1 MSLHDHS
8 LRHRNLGE
16 SCGSRIRNIFPRA
29 WLWVL
34 VSCALH
40 LTGAAWGADYQIGR
54 PSPWIKT
61 PDRTVAISSST
72 DTLQEGVAYLLIDSQ
87 YHFGTRERYGHYARQ
102 FLTAEGVQSS
112 SQIRINFDPSYQTL
126 ALHHVSLVRDGTI
139 IDQLPVARI
148 EVIQRETELAAQIYD
163 GSVTTVIF
171 PADVRVGDVL
181 DYSFSIQGWN
191 PVFGGRAVGRENLE
205 WAAPVARRSLRVL
218 VPKGREVGFRSHRGG
233 SAPSITAAGDATEYR
248 WEAQHVP
255 ALRPD
260 DDLPV
265 WFEPFAFVEWS
276 EYSDWAEVI
285 RWAQELYPPVAGDSP
300 ELDALTREIREAQPE
315 PLAAAREALRFVQD
329 DIRYLG
335 FEIGP
340 DSHQPSEPIAVL
352 QRRFG
357 DCKDKTYL
365 LCALLSRLGVD
376 ARPALVNTERGKR
389 ITELLPSPLAFDHV
403 ICRLRIAG
411 TNYWVDPTRSRQ
423 SGRLGELVL
432 PHYGKALVV
441 EAGGTDVSDVPE
453 SAQATRSMVVV
464 DEFLIQDLE
473 SPVEFVVT
481 TTYEG
486 AEAERQRWH
495 NSDTDREELQTNYL
509 NFYAKTYPGIA
520 VKTPLT
526 VDDSTSHNQVV
537 IVERYLINDFWEPSE
552 DGRWVVAGFHASAI
566 DELLNKP
573 ATILRTMP
581 LAIPHP
587 VTRRQKIRVH
597 LPDEM
602 MFTAENQPVDAA
614 GFAFRFQ
621 ASKRGKILE
630 LDYDYESK
638 VDSLEATHVAKHIKD
653 VEQAWDTTSYY
664 VQFPHPDAPT
674 DNGGVN
680 WIITTIGFLW
690 TVLVFAAAVFAYRYR
705 PAVTEPPPLVEPR
718 LVGIGGWLILVMIG
732 LLVRPLLLGFTIW
745 QNVDAYAP
753 ATWHEL
759 TAQTGATYHALWAP
773 VLILEL
779 LSNIGLLGLSILVM
793 ILFFQQR
800 RTFPV
805 FYITLLVG
813 SAVVVSL
820 NFVAVQWLPLE
831 DLASSEHDRKEV
843 VRTVTYAVIWSLYAL
858 KSRRVKATFRN

>member
-8 LRHRNLGE
+8 SHDRNLGE
-16 SCGSRIRNIFPRA
+16 SCGSRIRNIFPRT

-34 VSCALH
+34 VSCALD
-40 LTGAAWGADYQIGR
+40 LSGAAWGADYQIGR
-54 PSPWIKT
+54 PLPWIET
-61 PDRTVAISSST
+61 RDRTVAISSST

-87 YHFGTRERYGHYARQ
+87 YHVGTREHYGHYARQ
-102 FLTAEGVQSS
+102 FLTAEGVRSS

-126 ALHHVSLVRDGTI
+126 TLHHVSLVRDGTI
-139 IDQLPVARI
+139 INQLPAARI
-148 EVIQRETELAAQIYD
+148 EVIQRETELTAQIYD

-205 WAAPVARRSLRVL
+205 WATPVARRSLRVL
-218 VPKGREVGFRSHRGG
+218 VPKGREVGFRNHRGG
-233 SAPSITAAGDATEYR
+233 SAPSITAVGDATEYR

-285 RWAQELYPPVAGDSP
+285 RWAQDLYPPVAGDSP
-300 ELDALTREIREAQPE
+300 ELDALAREIREAHSE

-340 DSHQPSEPIAVL
+340 DSHQPSEPVAVL

-357 DCKDKTYL
+357 DCKDKSYL

-376 ARPALVNTERGKR
+376 ARPALVNTERRDR

-403 ICRLRIAG
+403 ICRLRVAG
-411 TNYWVDPTRSRQ
+411 TDYWVDPTRSRQ
-423 SGRLGELVL
+423 ARQLGELVL

-441 EAGGTDVSDVPE
+441 ETGGTDISDVPKT
-453 SAQATRSMVVV
+453 AQATQGMVVV

-486 AEAERQRWH
+486 AEAERQRWR
-495 NSDTDREELQTNYL
+495 NSDTDREKLQTTYL
-509 NFYAKTYPGIA
+509 NFYAKAYPGIA

-526 VDDSTSHNQVV
+526 VNDSAADNQVV
-537 IVERYLINDFWEPSE
+537 VVERYIINNFWEPSE
-552 DGRWVVAGFHASAI
+552 DGRWLVAGFHASAI
-566 DELLNKP
+566 DELLTKP

-581 LAIPHP
+581 FAIPHP
-587 VTRRQKIRVH
+587 VARQQKIRVH

-602 MFTAENQPVDAA
+602 AFTAEDQPVDAD
-614 GFAFRFQ
+614 GFAFRYK
-621 ASKRGKILE
+621 SGKRGRILE
-630 LDYDYESK
+630 LDYDYKSK
-638 VDSLEATHVAKHIKD
+638 RDSLAATQVAKHIKD
-653 VEQAWDTTSYY
+653 VNQARDTTSYY
-664 VQFPHPDAPT
+664 LQFPHPGAPAEK
-674 DNGGVN
+674 GGIN
-680 WIITTIGFLW
+680 WIVTTIGLLW
-690 TVLVFAAAVFAYRYR
+690 TVLVFAAAVFAYRHR
-705 PAVTEPPPLVEPR
+705 PTVTEPPPLVEPR
-718 LVGIGGWLILVMIG
+718 LAGIGGWLILVMIG

-745 QNVDAYAP
+745 QNADAYAP
-753 ATWHEL
+753 TTWHEL
-759 TAQTGATYHALWAP
+759 TTPTGANYHALWAP
-773 VLILEL
+773 VLIIEL
-779 LSNIGLLGLSILVM
+779 LANIGMLGLSILVI

-800 RTFPV
+800 RTFPA

-813 SAVVVSL
+813 SAVLVVLDS
-820 NFVAVQWLPLE
+820 VVIQWLPIE
-831 DLASSEHDRKEV
+831 DFASSEQDLREV